1 MPGVTLGRHCSAEAP
16 ALREP
21 DDLSARHAREAVSSW
36 SCETTRVTVFTLLQ
50 GAENAD
56 RIFKSLLRCLR
67 VARRIDS
74 KEVLT
79 KVLNT
84 MWALQVVAIVR
95 EVQQGLVVDCDMA
108 IFEGLGARFEQLDM
122 S

>member
-1 MPGVTLGRHCSAEAP
+1 MSESSVRMFTARHVVTPGVHLLCRPHGRAIFDAP
-16 ALREP
+16 IGNP
-21 DDLSARHAREAVSSW
+21 GQHM
-36 SCETTRVTVFTLLQ
+36 LQ